1 MKKLLLLITLCS
13 LPFIFAGCAKKI
25 EDVTITIYGTAV
37 DNDTQAPI
45 DGVLVTLIP
54 GTKSVKTGRDGYF
67 EFPDIETQQYTLT
80 AQKPNYTTDRRY
92 VNANA
97 GERVEVTFIMHK
109 EK

>member
-1 MKKLLLLITLCS
+1 MKKIILLVSLCLPILLNS
-13 LPFIFAGCAKKI
+13 CAKKI

-54 GTKSVKTGRDGYF
+54 GTKSVKTGGDGYF